1 MPTVYLAGF
10 DVFEPNAVERGN
22 RLKALCAQAGLEGLY
37 PLDNQL
43 PPGLAGPAAA
53 LWIYE
58 QNVALI
64 YRSDA
69 VLANL
74 NPFRGQE
81 PDSGTVFEV
90 GMATALGKPVWAWF
104 RAQGSLREQI
114 PCDALGRDAQ
124 GFTVE
129 DFGLPRNLMLAC
141 AWAGHSASAEAG
153 ARALAAYLEE
163 RGADQGRGLPPVTPN
178 TSPVM

>member
-10 DVFEPNAVERGN
+10 DVFQPDALERGN
-22 RLKALCAQAGLEGLY
+22 YLKALCAEAGLEGLY

-53 LWIYE
+53 QWIYE

-64 YRSDA
+64 HRSDA

-74 NPFRGQE
+74 NPFRGLE

-104 RAQGSLREQI
+104 KPQGSLREQI
-114 PCDALGRDAQ
+114 PCDALGHDAQ

-129 DFGLPRNLMLAC
+129 DFALPRNLMLAC

-153 ARALAAYLEE
+153 ARALAAYLDE
-163 RGADQGRGLPPVTPN
+163 RRAGQGIRR
-178 TSPVM
+178 S